1 VAAARAAK
9 RARSVTA
16 EKIDERRTN
25 GIHIAASD
33 AKIHLM
39 FHQADL
45 FDAAEVGQG
54 APAKSLN
61 LPALIER
68 IADFSPRPRYAFM
81 VLNLIAK
88 AAGGNSGS
96 AGPYVD
102 TEDEVRVPLRDW
114 LCDSLVPM
122 AKRDARRLIIVE
134 EVKTS
139 LAAQDALPEDPGEAA
154 KAIDNEVRERVR
166 RSGRCNVSRAVS
178 DLVRAGLVRRHYQG
192 YRVDHHNRGAQRE
205 AVYTITEA
213 AARALWAQRA

>member
-1 VAAARAAK
+1 
-9 RARSVTA
+9 
-16 EKIDERRTN
+16 
-25 GIHIAASD
+25 
-33 AKIHLM
+33 M

-45 FDAAEVGQG
+45 FDAVEVGQA

-88 AAGGNSGS
+88 VAGGNSGS
-96 AGPYVD
+96 AGPYID
-102 TEDEVRVPLRDW
+102 TEDEARVPLRDW

-134 EVKTS
+134 EVKAS
-139 LAAQDALPEDPGEAA
+139 LAAQDALPQDAEQAA
-154 KAIDNEVRERVR
+154 RAIDNEVRERVR

-213 AARALWAQRA
+213 AARALWSQKS